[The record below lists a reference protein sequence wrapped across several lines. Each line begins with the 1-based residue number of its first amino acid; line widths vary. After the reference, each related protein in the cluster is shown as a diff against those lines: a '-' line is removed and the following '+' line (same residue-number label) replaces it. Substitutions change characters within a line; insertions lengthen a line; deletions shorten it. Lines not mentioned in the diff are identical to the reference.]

1 MRPGFRADPI
11 SEVFPSAM
19 SLILRAALI
28 AFCLCAVPAVSRAA
42 ADGVVRGEV
51 TDASGGL
58 LPGVTVTVITADGR
72 VVGTTLTDGVGRYV
86 FTAVPVGRITVN
98 FELDGFDS
106 VSVTAT
112 VAADVETRI
121 AEKMRLAQ
129 FTENVTVFA
138 AAPPEPPA
146 PFVPTPRSPR
156 YVVVPVPLQE
166 LETICLPA
174 KPGAGSESVATILTH
189 IQGPGRTL
197 YGKGDEIIVDAGA
210 EDGLDVGRNLVVR
223 RHYQAR
229 GASATG
235 TTGEQTTGMVQISSV
250 GEKKSTAVVVHTCS
264 EVRQG
269 DFLAAYLPEVRRTP
283 EPFGLPAFG
292 DPIRILFA
300 DANQILGAPRRLM
313 VIDRGSAH
321 GMQPGQRLTLFRD
334 DPRHIAPP
342 FVVGEAVVV
351 AVKTWS
357 ATIRV
362 EHATDAIWD
371 GDWAAPQVASPLA
384 GPRGQ

>member
-1 MRPGFRADPI
+1 MSSIFRTAI
-11 SEVFPSAM
+11 V
-19 SLILRAALI
+19 ALC
-28 AFCLCAVPAVSRAA
+28 FCAWSAVSHAA

-58 LPGVTVTVITADGR
+58 LPGVTVTVIATDGR
-72 VVGTTLTDGVGRYV
+72 VLGTALTDGVGRYV
-86 FTAVPVGRITVN
+86 FNAVPAGPITVT
-98 FELDGFDS
+98 FQLDGFDS
-106 VSVTAT
+106 VSVNAT
-112 VAADVETRI
+112 VVAGVETRI
-121 AEKMRLAQ
+121 GEKMRLAQ

-138 AAPPEPPA
+138 SAPPEPPA
-146 PFVPTPRSPR
+146 PFVPTPRPPR

-174 KPGAGSESVATILTH
+174 KPSVNSASVATVLTH

-197 YGKGDEIIVDAGA
+197 YGKGDEIIVDAGT
-210 EDGLDVGRNLVVR
+210 EDGLDVGHNLVVR
-223 RHYQAR
+223 RHYQAQGR
-229 GASATG
+229 MAAN

-269 DFLAAYLPEVRRTP
+269 DFLAAYEPEVRRTP

-292 DPIRILFA
+292 DPIRILFS
-300 DANQILGAPRRLM
+300 DANQMLGAPRRLM

-321 GMQPGQRLTLFRD
+321 GMQAGQRLTLFRD

-371 GDWAAPQVASPLA
+371 GDWAAPQLASPLA
-384 GPRGQ
+384 GPPRQ

>member
-1 MRPGFRADPI
+1 
-11 SEVFPSAM
+11 M
-19 SLILRAALI
+19 SLIIRVALV
-28 AFCLCAVPAVSRAA
+28 AVCLCALPAVSRAA

-58 LPGVTVTVITADGR
+58 LPGVTVTATAADGR
-72 VVGTTLTDGVGRYV
+72 VVATALTDGVGRY
-86 FTAVPVGRITVN
+86 TLNALPVGSITVT
-98 FELDGFDS
+98 FQLDGFDS
-106 VSVTAT
+106 VTVNVT
-112 VAADVETRI
+112 VAAGVETRVV
-121 AEKMRLAQ
+121 ERMRLAQ

-138 AAPPEPPA
+138 EAPPEPAA
-146 PFVPTPRSPR
+146 PFVPTPRPPR

-166 LETICLPA
+166 LETICLPS
-174 KPGAGSESVATILTH
+174 KPGANTESVATILTH
-189 IQGPGRTL
+189 IHGPGRTL

-223 RHYQAR
+223 RHYQAQGR
-229 GASATG
+229 TITG

-250 GEKKSTAVVVHTCS
+250 GETKSTAVVVHTCS

-269 DFLAAYLPEVRRTP
+269 DFLAAYSPEVRRSP

-292 DPIRILFA
+292 DPIRILFS
-300 DANQILGAPRRLM
+300 DANQMLGAPRRLM

-371 GDWAAPQVASPLA
+371 GDWAAPHLASPLA
-384 GPRGQ
+384 APPGQ

>member
-1 MRPGFRADPI
+1 
-11 SEVFPSAM
+11 M
-19 SLILRAALI
+19 SLIIRAVVVVLSLSI
-28 AFCLCAVPAVSRAA
+28 VPSASMAA
-42 ADGVVRGEV
+42 TDGVIRGEV
-51 TDASGGL
+51 TDVSGGL
-58 LPGVTVTVITADGR
+58 LPGVTVTATAPDGR
-72 VVGTTLTDGVGRYV
+72 ILATTLTDGVGRYTLRGV
-86 FTAVPVGRITVN
+86 PPGTIAVT
-98 FELDGFDS
+98 FQLDGFDS
-106 VSVTAT
+106 VTVNAT
-112 VAADVETRI
+112 VVAGTETRI
-121 AEKMRLAQ
+121 VERLRLAQ

-146 PFVPTPRSPR
+146 PFVPTPRPPR

-174 KPGAGSESVATILTH
+174 KPGAGPESIATVLTH

-197 YGKGDEIIVDAGA
+197 YGKGDEIILDAGA
-210 EDGLDVGRNLVVR
+210 DDGLEVGRNLVVR
-223 RHYQAR
+223 RHYQAQGR
-229 GASATG
+229 SAVAA
-235 TTGEQTTGMVQISSV
+235 TGEQTTGLVQISSV
-250 GEKKSTAVVVHTCS
+250 GAEKSSAVVVHTCS

-269 DFLAAYLPEVRRTP
+269 DFLAAYAPEVRRRP
-283 EPFGLPAFG
+283 EPMGLPAFG
-292 DPIRILFA
+292 DAIRILFS
-300 DANQILGAPRRLM
+300 DAGQMLGAPRRLM

-371 GDWAAPQVASPLA
+371 GDWAAPQLASPLA
-384 GPRGQ
+384 GPQGQQ